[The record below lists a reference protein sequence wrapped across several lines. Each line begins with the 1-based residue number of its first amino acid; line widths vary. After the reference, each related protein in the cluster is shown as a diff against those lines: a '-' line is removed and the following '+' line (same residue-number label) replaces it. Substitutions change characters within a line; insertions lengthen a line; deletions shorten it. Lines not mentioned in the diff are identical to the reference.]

1 MYGMYRNRKTEGGGN
16 MKWWDKVLDKLI
28 EPKPQKRIEVKI
40 TQAELLRLIEEAERE
55 QLEGKRECVKR

>member
-1 MYGMYRNRKTEGGGN
+1 MN
-16 MKWWDKVLDKLI
+16 WWDKVLDKLI

-40 TQAELLRLIEEAERE
+40 TQTELLKLIEEAERE